1 MNGDSKETV
10 TTTDQAEQQEIEV
23 PPHNFLKEY
32 LGDWIESSDAISIVA
47 SPLRDQKGWDGSIRP
62 AVGVVDQNG
71 AGVLSLSPILAAKV
85 IGQLGRSTISK
96 DEVPQVASILGAR
109 DFFGVFRWSTHI
121 ATFEDIGEWIDAD
134 RPNVPE
140 WLKPFGHKV
149 LMAFDEAKNYIGGVG
164 IKHHLEYG
172 REIAVVVEERAAG
185 RQIARRL
192 VSKAALEILNE
203 CNVPIYLHAEANV
216 ASAKVAEAVGFKDV
230 GWKIIGMVFDGA

>member
-1 MNGDSKETV
+1 MNGDSKVTV
-10 TTTDQAEQQEIEV
+10 SATTKADRQDSEI
-23 PPHNFLKEY
+23 PPHNFLREY
-32 LGDWIESSDAISIVA
+32 LGEWIEGTDAISIVA

-62 AVGVVDQNG
+62 VVGVIDQNG
-71 AGVLSLSPILAAKV
+71 AGVLSLSPYLAEKV
-85 IGQLGRSTISK
+85 TIRIGRSTILK
-96 DEVPQVASILGAR
+96 DEMPLVASILGAR
-109 DFFGVFRWSTHI
+109 EFFGVFRWSTQI

-134 RPNVPE
+134 HPIVPE
-140 WLKPFGHKV
+140 WLKPFGHRV
-149 LMAFDEAKNYIGGVG
+149 LMAFDEDRSYIGGVG

-192 VSKAALEILNE
+192 VSKAAQEILDDSK
-203 CNVPIYLHAEANV
+203 VPIYLHAEANV